1 MRSSILD
8 IEKEPLAMKR
18 IWSVFTSPNLVLT
31 VVPSMRGSKSLCTP
45 SVDTP
50 FPTLD
55 KGPSGTASLSI

>member
-1 MRSSILD
+1 MRSYILA

-18 IWSVFTSPNLVLT
+18 MWSVFTSPNLVLT
-31 VVPSMRGSKSLCTP
+31 VVPSIKGRRSLWTP

-50 FPTLD
+50 FPMLE